1 MKKKYIL
8 ILFCMVFLLTGC
20 GNSESLVCISTS
32 ESEDITS
39 YSTLNVVVKD
49 KKIYD
54 MKFTVDMEF
63 PEENTS
69 QLRTIASNIQASK
82 PYMDV
87 YVVDGKVRMITT
99 GDRDDSFLGI
109 KIDQE
114 ITYGELKEVLELQG
128 YNCK

>member
-1 MKKKYIL
+1 
-8 ILFCMVFLLTGC
+8 
-20 GNSESLVCISTS
+20 
-32 ESEDITS
+32 
-39 YSTLNVVVKD
+39 
-49 KKIYD
+49 

>member
-8 ILFCMVFLLTGC
+8 LLSCMVFLLTGC
-20 GNSESLVCISTS
+20 GNSEVLVCTSVS

-39 YSTLNVVVKD
+39 YSTLDIVVKD

-63 PEENTS
+63 PEEYQS
-69 QLRTIASNIQASK
+69 QLRTIASNIQSSK

-87 YVVDGKVRMITT
+87 YIVDDKVRMITT

-128 YNCK
+128 YTCK